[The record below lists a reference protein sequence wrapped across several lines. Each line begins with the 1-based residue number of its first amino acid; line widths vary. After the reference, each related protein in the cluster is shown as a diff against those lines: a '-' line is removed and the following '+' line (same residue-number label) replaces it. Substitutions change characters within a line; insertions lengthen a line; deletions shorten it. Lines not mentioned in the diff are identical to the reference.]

1 MIIPTG
7 HSEQILGTSKLM
19 HMFDDTENLAMCM
32 FLRVS
37 SKKEFLDYHKRE
49 NPERLKNFIASYGL
63 PPDDIFYY
71 EVSVD

>member
-7 HSEQILGTSKLM
+7 YIEQKLGTSKLM
-19 HMFDDTENLAMCM
+19 HMFDDTEEAMCM

-37 SKKEFLDYHKRE
+37 SKEEFLDYHKRE
-49 NPERLKNFIASYGL
+49 NPERLKNFITLYGL